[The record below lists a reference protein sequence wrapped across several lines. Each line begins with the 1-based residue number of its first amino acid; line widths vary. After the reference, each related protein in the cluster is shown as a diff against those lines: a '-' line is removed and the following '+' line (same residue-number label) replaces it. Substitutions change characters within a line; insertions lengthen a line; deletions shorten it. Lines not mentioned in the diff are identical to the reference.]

1 MTMFVVWA
9 SDRAGA
15 LAARQQVREAHRA
28 RLRAPQPHAVQV
40 LLAGPTFDE
49 ASQMNGTMLV
59 VQADDR
65 AAVQAFIDDDP
76 YVAAGVYGAVE
87 IRPWHCGLG
96 PLLANPA
103 SSPPIGSPP

>member
-9 SDRAGA
+9 TDRAGA
-15 LAARQQVREAHRA
+15 LPARQRVREAHRA

-40 LLAGPTFDE
+40 LLAGPTFDD
-49 ASQMNGTMLV
+49 AQQMNGTMLV

-65 AAVQAFIDDDP
+65 AVVQAFIDDDP
-76 YVAAGVYGAVE
+76 YVAAGVYGFVE

-96 PLLANPA
+96 SLAP
-103 SSPPIGSPP
+103 SP